1 MHSLELTRDPQTFVE
16 SQRRLALSNLSDL
29 DPHPLAYAL
38 FASHPTTTERLAMVR
53 EWERLRGDG
62 RR

>member
-1 MHSLELTRDPQTFVE
+1 MHSLDLTREPQVFAD

-29 DPHPLAYAL
+29 EPHPLAYAL

-62 RR
+62 